1 MAKTPDPRSSRRGAG
16 RQPTMKAPP
25 PPKSRGKPPKTD
37 AERLD
42 DVLKKSPATELDDDR
57 VRKTGKR
64 SDDG

>member
-16 RQPTMKAPP
+16 RRPAVKAPP
-25 PPKSRGKPPKTD
+25 PRKPAGRRSKTD

-42 DVLKKSPATELDDDR
+42 DVLKKSPAPELNDDR
-57 VRKTGKR
+57 ARKTGKR

>member
-1 MAKTPDPRSSRRGAG
+1 MAKNPDPRSSRRGAG

-25 PPKSRGKPPKTD
+25 RKPAGRRSKTD

-42 DVLKKSPATELDDDR
+42 DVLKKSAATELNDDR
-57 VRKTGKR
+57 ARKTGKR

>member
-1 MAKTPDPRSSRRGAG
+1 MAKHPDPQSSRRGAG

-25 PPKSRGKPPKTD
+25 RKPVGRRSKTD

-42 DVLKKSPATELDDDR
+42 DVLKKSAVTELGDDR
-57 VRKTGKR
+57 ARKTGKR

>member
-25 PPKSRGKPPKTD
+25 RKPAGRRPKTD

-57 VRKTGKR
+57 ARKTGKR